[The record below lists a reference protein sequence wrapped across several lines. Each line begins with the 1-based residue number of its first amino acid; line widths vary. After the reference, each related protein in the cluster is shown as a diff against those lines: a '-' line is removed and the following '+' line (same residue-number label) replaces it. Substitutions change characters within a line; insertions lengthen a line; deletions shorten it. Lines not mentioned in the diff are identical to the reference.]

1 MDKKYFDITTDIA
14 WCQGCGDFG
23 LRNIMLE
30 AMSELELSKE
40 NLCFVSGIGQAAK
53 SPQYYDV
60 NYFNG
65 LHGRAVPVALGI
77 KAANSKMKVIVQSG
91 DGDMYGEGGNHFIH
105 TIRRNPDITVI
116 VHDNMVYG
124 LTKGQASPTSQKG
137 MKTPI
142 QTDGVNSI
150 PLNPI
155 ALAITMGAT
164 FVARGSVGEKEKT
177 KEIIK
182 AAITHKGFALVD
194 VFQAC
199 VSFNKINTHKWYKE
213 NTVSIPDDH
222 PEDDKIKAL
231 SLAFSEAPWPL
242 GIFYKV
248 DGVKTFEES
257 LGVYEDSNEPLHT
270 RSRNMN
276 VIKEIMSLKK

>member
-1 MDKKYFDITTDIA
+1 MDRKYFDFATDIA
-14 WCQGCGDFG
+14 WCPGCGDYG
-23 LRNIMLE
+23 LRNIMIE
-30 AMSELELSKE
+30 VMTELELTKE
-40 NLCFVSGIGQAAK
+40 KLCFVSGIGQAAK
-53 SPQYYDV
+53 APQYYDV

-65 LHGRAVPVALGI
+65 LHGRALPAALGI
-77 KAANSKMKVIVQSG
+77 KSANPDMKLIVQSG

-105 TIRRNPDITVI
+105 TIRRNTDITVI

-124 LTKGQASPTSQKG
+124 LTKGQASPTSRQG

-142 QTDGVNSI
+142 QIEGVNSN

-177 KEIIK
+177 KEMIK
-182 AAITHKGFALVD
+182 AAIMHKGFSLVD

-213 NTVSIPDDH
+213 NTVFIPDNH
-222 PEDDKIKAL
+222 PKEDKIKAL
-231 SLAFSEAPWPL
+231 TLAFSESPWPL

-248 DGVKTFEES
+248 DGTKTFEDS
-257 LGVYEDSNEPLHT
+257 LCVYEDSREPLYK
-270 RSRNMN
+270 RNRNMDI
-276 VIKEIMSLKK
+276 IKEIMNQKK